1 MHSNAR
7 FHSSPSARWQSPEFL
22 LRTQPNDDQNSRKTE
37 PVEEL
42 LRMTNAF
49 QAPLA
54 FLESGSK
61 CKSSSHYTASKSLNL
76 LETKSQIQISNM
88 AVELRFSGGGIPDW
102 SGEWD

>member
-1 MHSNAR
+1 M
-7 FHSSPSARWQSPEFL
+7 
-22 LRTQPNDDQNSRKTE
+22 TTKTPAKTK

-61 CKSSSHYTASKSLNL
+61 CKSSSHYAARKSLNL

-88 AVELRFSGGGIPDW
+88 AVELRFSGVGIPVC